1 MTLEENLAALEARLP
16 ELRDRRN
23 AGPLQNDIYE
33 AVDDC
38 CHLGRRAI
46 ENDTR
51 VNYPA
56 RAQSENAHLRTL
68 REFWV
73 ARDQQELELY
83 QRMLDAAHEMIQQ
96 IAEVPLA
103 INGHLGVLKTIR
115 KHFGWLLEQFGFT
128 IADEQPTG
136 VCLASGR
143 VSLELAWAT
152 QSSLSFALTRD
163 KANHFWLED
172 LLFLHG
178 DSRYRT
184 VPISLDLKTEKDI
197 ESWFSFVSEVL
208 RKYGQDLLTDQAEA
222 WSRLAEAQ
230 SKRDAEYVAMMNAKY
245 GQHSAARPCNT
256 PTAIAPRHAA
266 RRRA

>member
-1 MTLEENLAALEARLP
+1 MTLEENLATLETRLP
-16 ELRDRRN
+16 ELKERRN

-56 RAQSENAHLRTL
+56 RAQSEDTNLKTL
-68 REFWV
+68 CAFWV
-73 ARDQQELELY
+73 AKDQQELERY
-83 QRMLDAAHEMIQQ
+83 QPLLDTAHEMMKQ
-96 IAEVPLA
+96 IAEIPPA
-103 INGHLGVLKTIR
+103 TGGHLGVLKAIR
-115 KHFGWLLEQFGFT
+115 KHFGFLLVQFGYC

-136 VCLASGR
+136 VCLTSGR

-152 QSSLSFALTRD
+152 QSSLSFALARD
-163 KANHFWLED
+163 QAKHFWLED

-184 VPISLDLKTEKDI
+184 VPTSLDLKTERDV
-197 ESWFSFVSEVL
+197 ESWFGFVSSVL
-208 RKYGQDLLTDQAEA
+208 RRYGQDLLTDQDEA

-230 SKRDAEYVAMMNAKY
+230 SKRDAEYVAQMNAKY
-245 GQHSAARPCNT
+245 G
-256 PTAIAPRHAA
+256 RH
-266 RRRA
+266 